1 MIHKKTQAEIE
12 LMHEGGKKLAKI
24 RDFLKDSITPG
35 VTPLELDE
43 MAEKKIIEAGGESSF
58 KKVRGYKWT
67 TCINI
72 NDGVVH
78 GIPTKKPIQD
88 KDLVKLD
95 VGMFYKG
102 FHTDTSFTVQ
112 AGTDEPEVDK
122 FVAVGRE
129 ALKKAIHEARIG
141 NKIGHISLAMQQV
154 FDKYGVSPVRAL
166 TGHGVG
172 KTLHEEPQIPCFW
185 EGDPEKSQ
193 EIVLGS
199 VFAIEAIYTQGD
211 PDLVVLE
218 DNWTIATKDGK
229 IAGLFEETVAVTDK
243 GNLVLTA

>member
-1 MIHKKTQAEIE
+1 
-12 LMHEGGKKLAKI
+12 
-24 RDFLKDSITPG
+24 
-35 VTPLELDE
+35 
-43 MAEKKIIEAGGESSF
+43 
-58 KKVRGYKWT
+58 
-67 TCINI
+67 
-72 NDGVVH
+72 
-78 GIPTKKPIQD
+78 
-88 KDLVKLD
+88 
-95 VGMFYKG
+95 
-102 FHTDTSFTVQ
+102 
-112 AGTDEPEVDK
+112 
-122 FVAVGRE
+122 
-129 ALKKAIHEARIG
+129 
-141 NKIGHISLAMQQV
+141 MQQV